1 MSPNSRGSRDSLAL
15 RPKLYLGLRL
25 RSEQDRDRDYRRGGE
40 TVAGAGEPRKPR
52 L

>member
-1 MSPNSRGSRDSLAL
+1 MSPSSRGSRDSHAL

-25 RSEQDRDRDYRRGGE
+25 RSERDRDHGYGAVARADGE
-40 TVAGAGEPRKPR
+40 GPRKPR